1 MGRIV
6 AVANQ
11 KGGVGKTTTA
21 VNLSAAMAMR
31 GLRVLLV
38 DVDPQGS
45 ASTGVGCKPAQGTPT
60 VYDLLIGSRSV
71 GEVLRRTSVDGLDL
85 VPSSRDL
92 VGADIELVGLQNRER
107 RLATSLEEVEP
118 DYHVV
123 VIDCPP
129 SLSLLT
135 LNALVASH
143 GVLVP
148 LQAEY
153 YALEGLSALLE
164 TVGRVRDDLNPGLE
178 LDGLLLT
185 MFDRRNTLA
194 RQVRAEVSRHF
205 GERVFETIVPRNV
218 RLSES
223 PSHGVPVL
231 LYDPGSRGSAAYRR
245 LAAEVMERLGLGD
258 RLDRKKVQHG

>member
-1 MGRIV
+1 MGRVV

-11 KGGVGKTTTA
+11 KGGVGKTTTS
-21 VNLSAAMAMR
+21 VNLAAAIAMR

-45 ASTGVGCKPAQGTPT
+45 ASTGVGCKPAAGEPT
-60 VYDLLIGSRSV
+60 IYDLLLGGSSF

-85 VPSSRDL
+85 IPSNREL
-92 VGADIELVGLQNRER
+92 VGAEVELVGAENRER
-107 RLATSLEEVEP
+107 RLANVLAPISGRYDLVI
-118 DYHVV
+118 
-123 VIDCPP
+123 IDCPP

-135 LNALVASH
+135 VNALVAAD
-143 GVLVP
+143 GVLIP

-164 TVGRVRDDLNPGLE
+164 TVARVRDSLNQGLE
-178 LDGLLLT
+178 LDGVLLT

-194 RQVRAEVSRHF
+194 RQVRQEVSRHF

-231 LYDPGSRGSAAYRR
+231 LYDPGSKGSAAYRR
-245 LAAEVMERLGLGD
+245 LGSEVMD
-258 RLDRKKVQHG
+258 RLDLRGHVAEAG

>member
-1 MGRIV
+1 
-6 AVANQ
+6 
-11 KGGVGKTTTA
+11 
-21 VNLSAAMAMR
+21 VNLAAAMAMR

-38 DVDPQGS
+38 DIDPQGS
-45 ASTGVGCKPAQGTPT
+45 ASTGVGCKPGPGDAT
-60 VYDLLIGSRSV
+60 VYDVLVGTRSV
-71 GEVLRRTSVDGLDL
+71 GEVLRRTCVDGLDL

-92 VGADIELVGLQNRER
+92 VGAEIELIGLEGRER
-107 RLATSLEEVEP
+107 RLARALAPVVHRY
-118 DYHVV
+118 DIV

-135 LNALVASH
+135 LNALVAAG

-153 YALEGLSALLE
+153 YALEGLSSLLD
-164 TVGRVRDDLNPGLE
+164 TIGRVRDTMNPGLE
-178 LDGLLLT
+178 LDGLLIT

-194 RQVRAEVSRHF
+194 RQVRQEVSRHF
-205 GERVFETIVPRNV
+205 GDRIYETIVPRNV

-223 PSHGVPVL
+223 PSHGIPVL

-245 LAAEVMERLGLGD
+245 LAGEVMDRLGLSG
-258 RLDRKKVQHG
+258 RATARVG